1 MFHAVVMLGGVL
13 VLRRIAAADVAAL
26 EAESQVHP
34 DIAGG
39 QALLTT
45 VRRVGLAAE
54 LLRRDAVQMTATV
67 HGHAC
72 YRNVSFIT
80 HRVPC
85 GPYNDRRD
93 CSPD

>member
-1 MFHAVVMLGGVL
+1 MLGAMKVLGGVL
-13 VLRRIAAADVAAL
+13 VFRRIAAADVAAL

-34 DIAGG
+34 DVAGS

-45 VRRVGLAAE
+45 VRRVGLPAE

-72 YRNVSFIT
+72 YRNVTFIT
-80 HRVPC
+80 HRLPC